1 MSSITQ
7 STSSKVILVTG
18 ASSGIGEATARHL
31 AAKGHSIV
39 LGARRTDRLEK
50 LAAELRAS
58 GGTVEYRALDVTN
71 LADVQ
76 AFAAFALEKF
86 GRIDVI
92 INNAGV
98 MPLSPLAE
106 LKIDEWNRMIDVNIR
121 GVLHGIA
128 AVLPHMTERKSGHV
142 INVSSIGGLQV
153 WPTCA
158 VYSGTKFAV
167 RAISEGLRLETK
179 DIRVTIITPGVVE
192 SELADTI
199 SDPATRAAMQDFRQ
213 VALTPDAIARGISYA
228 IDQPA
233 DVDVNEL
240 VIRPTAGAQ

>member
-1 MSSITQ
+1 MRFRKLQ
-7 STSSKVILVTG
+7 SKPSNVELTG
-18 ASSGIGEATARHL
+18 ARC
-31 AAKGHSIV
+31 
-39 LGARRTDRLEK
+39 TDRLEK
-50 LAAELRAS
+50 LAAEIHAA
-58 GGTVEYRALDVTN
+58 GGTAEYRALDVTN

-76 AFAAFALEKF
+76 TFTEFALKKF
-86 GRIDVI
+86 SKIDVI

-128 AVLPHMTERKSGHV
+128 AVLPHMTARKAGHV
-142 INVSSIGGLQV
+142 INLSSIGGFQV

-179 DIRVTIITPGVVE
+179 DSLRKRFKPQN
-192 SELADTI
+192 L
-199 SDPATRAAMQDFRQ
+199 
-213 VALTPDAIARGISYA
+213 
-228 IDQPA
+228 
-233 DVDVNEL
+233 
-240 VIRPTAGAQ
+240 

>member
-1 MSSITQ
+1 MKTNIEN
-7 STSSKVILVTG
+7 KVILITG

-31 AAKGHSIV
+31 AAKGHRV
-39 LGARRTDRLEK
+39 MLGARRTDRLEK
-50 LAAELRAS
+50 LAAEIRAA
-58 GGTVEYRALDVTN
+58 GGTAEYRALDVTN

-76 AFAAFALEKF
+76 TFTEFALKKF
-86 GRIDVI
+86 SKIDVI
-92 INNAGV
+92 INNAGI

-128 AVLPHMTERKSGHV
+128 AVLPHMTARKSGHV
-142 INVSSIGGLQV
+142 INLSSIGGHQV

-179 DIRVTIITPGVVE
+179 DIRVTIISPGVVE
-192 SELADTI
+192 SELASTI
-199 SDPATRAAMQDFRQ
+199 TDPATQAAIAHYRK
-213 VALTPDAIARGISYA
+213 VGLTPDAIARAMAYA
-228 IDQPA
+228 IEQPA
-233 DVDVNEL
+233 DVDVNEII
-240 VIRPTAGAQ
+240 VRPTAGAQ